1 MSAVQHLATDQT
13 SQQSEVRASRA
24 IGAIFFTVFGA
35 AWLVLWCL
43 QVYGAA
49 LGVLLIIVAAG
60 VGLLL
65 LSSAQFRRNRSAY
78 RANQGTPRRLRQ
90 SRAFNIINAAQWA
103 IIIVGASVLT
113 KLNQSIWI
121 MPFVIFTIGAHFIPV
136 GVVFKSKA
144 RYVIGIALMLVALV
158 YPHLTD
164 AGPASSSGPFC
175 AGLILWAGAIAS
187 LIPYRYGDGAV
198 RNE

>member
-1 MSAVQHLATDQT
+1 MSAVQHADTDLT

-24 IGAIFFTVFGA
+24 IGAIFFSVFGA

-49 LGVLLIIVAAG
+49 LGVLLLIVAAA
-60 VGLLL
+60 VSLLL
-65 LSSAQFRRNRSAY
+65 LSSSQFRRNRSAY
-78 RANQGTPRRLRQ
+78 RANQGTPRRLKQ
-90 SRAFNIINAAQWA
+90 SRAFNIINAVQWA
-103 IIIVGASVLT
+103 IIVVGATALAE
-113 KLNQSIWI
+113 LNKSIWI
-121 MPFVIFTIGAHFIPV
+121 LPLVIFTIGAHFIPI

-158 YPHLTD
+158 YPHLGAT
-164 AGPASSSGPFC
+164 GPASPLGPLC

-187 LIPYRYGDGAV
+187 LLP
-198 RNE
+198 